1 LAARLF
7 LSASPAQKG
16 IMKKFKVT
24 FYLNG
29 HGMSTTIEATS
40 QSQAISLIKNQYPG
54 ATSISASETR

>member
-1 LAARLF
+1 
-7 LSASPAQKG
+7 
-16 IMKKFKVT
+16 MKKFKVT